1 MATNIMV
8 ARATHLPTRTTMIVI
23 VVDDRNPVYLRDLG
37 LRTVI
42 DGRHFAS
49 PKADLRFLS
58 RQEEK
63 RFNRMATSAS
73 DWADM
78 SCIEGDDARDKALD
92 LAHSS
97 INPAVAE
104 AIRWLFR

>member
-1 MATNIMV
+1 
-8 ARATHLPTRTTMIVI
+8 MIVI

-78 SCIEGDDARDKALD
+78 NCIEGDDARDKALD

>member
-8 ARATHLPTRTTMIVI
+8 AKATHLPTHTTMVVI
-23 VVDDRNPVYLRDLG
+23 IVDDKSPVYLRDLG

-42 DGRHFAS
+42 DGRRFDS
-49 PKADLRFLS
+49 PKEDLRFLS

-73 DWADM
+73 DWTDM

-92 LAHSS
+92 LAHAA

>member
-8 ARATHLPTRTTMIVI
+8 AKATHIPTRTTMVVI
-23 VVDDRNPVYLRDLG
+23 IVDDKNPVYLRDLG

-42 DGRHFAS
+42 DGHHFAS

-58 RQEEK
+58 HQEEK

-78 SCIEGDDARDKALD
+78 TCVEGDDAHDEAIN
-92 LAHSS
+92 LARSAV
-97 INPAVAE
+97 NPAVAE
-104 AIRWLFR
+104 AIRWVIR